1 MTSDI
6 CIICSQDKLD
16 DGLIVCSDCNK
27 PEETSFQFREGAK
40 YVLVELAALYSGLTE
55 TDIWAKFFREDE
67 ER

>member
-27 PEETSFQFREGAK
+27 TEGNSAQFIEGAK

-55 TDIWAKFFREDE
+55 TDIWAEFFKEDE